1 MIVIPQTQ
9 YQQLIQN
16 QTKSTM
22 QPSKEQE
29 VGSKTHQA
37 QNGRLESAISSAA
50 AAAAA
55 KPSVSQ
61 EDDGIYGDVE

>member
-1 MIVIPQTQ
+1 
-9 YQQLIQN
+9 
-16 QTKSTM
+16 M

-37 QNGRLESAISSAA
+37 QNDRLESAISSA